1 MHASAAAPAAPATVT
16 AAATAAATT
25 DTAGAATTAAVV
37 ADATAADAAAAAA
50 ALQYLQGAGIRT
62 RDSAI
67 AERFHHLRVPKPWCT
82 QGSPKLFQGYPK
94 LHNCNLS
101 HGEP

>member
-67 AERFHHLRVPKPWCT
+67 AESFTTLEFPSRGVPRVHPSFSRVT
-82 QGSPKLFQGYPK
+82 
-94 LHNCNLS
+94 LS
-101 HGEP
+101 YITVI